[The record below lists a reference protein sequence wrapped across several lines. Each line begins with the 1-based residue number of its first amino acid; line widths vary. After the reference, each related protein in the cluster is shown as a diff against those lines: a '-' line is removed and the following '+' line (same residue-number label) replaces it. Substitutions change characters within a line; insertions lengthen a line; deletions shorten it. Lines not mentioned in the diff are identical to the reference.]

1 MGFFA
6 VVSRFHH
13 FAINEKGDV
22 YSWGLNNFG
31 QTGIGHQK
39 NIDEPTKIESL
50 SYGASR
56 DQLDN
61 TFLF

>member
-1 MGFFA
+1 LSHCVPSIA
-6 VVSRFHH
+6 SCSFHH
-13 FAINEKGDV
+13 FAISEKGDV

-50 SYGASR
+50 
-56 DQLDN
+56 
-61 TFLF
+61 T